1 MSPNLKRT
9 ITLTQLNEQ
18 IMKRIW
24 LICLVGWFAGCA
36 GRQEK
41 AHLCQGWKYDLT
53 ATRQELASREASFA
67 ETSYME
73 SIMAGLQF
81 ARIRFFDNGQLE
93 FHLDSLRQEGKWRFR
108 KAGKELTLRITD
120 QEQIHQIVRL
130 GPDTLILEPL
140 AEEGLPF
147 PRVLV
152 RDTFQ

>member
-1 MSPNLKRT
+1 
-9 ITLTQLNEQ
+9 
-18 IMKRIW
+18 MKSIW
-24 LICLVGWFAGCA
+24 LIFFLGWFSSCA

-41 AHLCQGWKYDLT
+41 VHLCQEWKYDLA
-53 ATRQELASREASFA
+53 ATRQEMAIREASFA

-93 FHLDSLRQEGKWRFR
+93 FQLDSLRQEGKWRFR
-108 KAGKELTLRITD
+108 RAGKELTLRITD
-120 QEQIHQIVRL
+120 REQIHQIVRL
-130 GPDTLILEPL
+130 GPDTLILQPL

-152 RDTFQ
+152 RDTLQ

>member
-1 MSPNLKRT
+1 M
-9 ITLTQLNEQ
+9 QLNEQ

-24 LICLVGWFAGCA
+24 LIFLLGWCSGCA

-41 AHLCQGWKYDLT
+41 AHLCQEWKYDLA
-53 ATRQELASREASFA
+53 ATRQEMAIREAGFA

-81 ARIRFFDNGQLE
+81 ARIRFFENGQLE

-108 KAGKELTLRITD
+108 RAGKELTLRITD
-120 QEQIHQIVRL
+120 KEQTHQIVRI
-130 GPDTLILEPL
+130 GPDTLVLQPL
-140 AEEGLPF
+140 AEEGLTF

-152 RDTFQ
+152 RDTLQ

>member
-1 MSPNLKRT
+1 
-9 ITLTQLNEQ
+9 
-18 IMKRIW
+18 MKRIW